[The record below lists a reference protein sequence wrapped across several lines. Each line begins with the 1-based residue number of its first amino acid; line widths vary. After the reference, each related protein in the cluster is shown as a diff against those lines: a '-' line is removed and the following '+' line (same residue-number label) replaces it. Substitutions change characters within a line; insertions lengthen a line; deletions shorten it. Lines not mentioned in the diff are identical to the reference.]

1 MKFIKIG
8 IVLLLMAVLVV
19 SGCSDSGDPEKVSEV
34 AEDLGVDVIST
45 SFDDL
50 GSIYCDPEVTQDEIA
65 TLIDE
70 EYKGNFVQWTG
81 AVFAI
86 TNNGNSY
93 TVQVQHCPD
102 SLSDVGVTFNQ
113 DQNEAVSQVIKGQ
126 EITYVG
132 RITRY
137 QDNVGL
143 WIEEASLV
151 V

>member
-1 MKFIKIG
+1 MRFVKIG

-19 SGCSDSGDPEKVSEV
+19 SGCSDPGEPEKVSEV
-34 AEDLGVDVIST
+34 ADDLGVDVVST

-50 GSIYCDPEVTQDEIA
+50 GSIYCDPEVTQDEIT

-70 EYKGNFVQWTG
+70 GYKGNFVQWTG
-81 AVFAI
+81 TVFAV

-93 TVQVQHCPD
+93 TVQVQHCPG
-102 SLSDVGVTFNQ
+102 SLSDAGVTFSQ
-113 DQNEAVSQVIKGQ
+113 SQNEAVSQIIKGQ
-126 EITYVG
+126 EITYIG

-137 QDNVGL
+137 QKNIGFWV
-143 WIEEASLV
+143 EEASLV

>member
-1 MKFIKIG
+1 MRFIKIG

-19 SGCSDSGDPEKVSEV
+19 SGCSDSGDTEEVSEV
-34 AEDLGVDVIST
+34 ADDLGVDVVST

-50 GSIYCDPEVTQDEIA
+50 GIIYCDPEVTQDEIA

-81 AVFAI
+81 TVFAI

-93 TVQVQHCPD
+93 TVQVQHCQD
-102 SLSDVGVTFNQ
+102 SLSDAGVTFSQ
-113 DQNEAVSQVIKGQ
+113 DQNDAVSQVIKGQ

-137 QDNVGL
+137 QNNVGL

>member
-1 MKFIKIG
+1 MRFIKIG

-19 SGCSDSGDPEKVSEV
+19 SGCSDSGDTEEVSGV
-34 AEDLGVDVIST
+34 AEDLGVDVMST

-50 GSIYCDPEVTQDEIA
+50 GSIYCDPGVTQDEIA

-81 AVFAI
+81 TVFAV

-93 TVQVQHCPD
+93 TVQVQHCPG
-102 SLSDVGVTFNQ
+102 SLSDAGVTFSQN
-113 DQNEAVSQVIKGQ
+113 QNEAVSQVIKGQ

-137 QDNVGL
+137 QNNVGL
-143 WIEEASLV
+143 WVEEASLV

>member
-1 MKFIKIG
+1 M
-8 IVLLLMAVLVV
+8 
-19 SGCSDSGDPEKVSEV
+19 SDSGDSDKVSEV

-50 GSIYCDPEVTQDEIA
+50 GDVYCDPEITQDELA

-81 AVFAI
+81 TVFAV
-86 TNNGNSY
+86 TNNGDSY
-93 TVQVQHCPD
+93 TVQVQHCPG
-102 SLSDVGVTFNQ
+102 SLSDAGVTFSQ
-113 DQNEAVSQVIKGQ
+113 DQNDVVSKLIKGQ
-126 EITYVG
+126 EITYLG

-137 QDNVGL
+137 QKSVGI
-143 WIEEASLV
+143 WVEEASLV

>member
-1 MKFIKIG
+1 MRFIKIG

-19 SGCSDSGDPEKVSEV
+19 SGCSDSGDTEEVSGV
-34 AEDLGVDVIST
+34 AEDLGVDVMST

-50 GSIYCDPEVTQDEIA
+50 GSIYCDPGVTQDEIA

-81 AVFAI
+81 TVFAI

-93 TVQVQHCPD
+93 TVQVQHCP
-102 SLSDVGVTFNQ
+102 SSFSDAGVTFSQN
-113 DQNEAVSQVIKGQ
+113 QNEAVSQVIKGQ

-137 QDNVGL
+137 QNNVGL